1 MRHHLGKMDVTNYFC
16 HIPVAHISSDSKGG
30 WELCVGGAQLQV
42 CFSLFCLLFM
52 HLFLGTVY
60 AGIWRH
66 LFGTADTTPSLS
78 SCFLILSNK
87 HSSYLVV
94 FAWPSKKKI
103 PVAFVFDSS
112 LWLQY
117 LVCEDVALL
126 VIKFQCLLFGT
137 YFGKAA
143 FLTVSK
149 KRQKRKNK

>member
-66 LFGTADTTPSLS
+66 FCLVPLIPHPVFHLAFLFYQTSIPVTWLFLLGQARKRFLLLLFLTPACDCSTWFVRMLPYW
-78 SCFLILSNK
+78 LSNFNVYCSAHILEK
-87 HSSYLVV
+87 LH
-94 FAWPSKKKI
+94 F
-103 PVAFVFDSS
+103 
-112 LWLQY
+112 
-117 LVCEDVALL
+117 
-126 VIKFQCLLFGT
+126 
-137 YFGKAA
+137 
-143 FLTVSK
+143 
-149 KRQKRKNK
+149 